1 MFLLSGALVAPLDAY
16 AQPSRMPVIGILHGG
31 WPGPYARHLA
41 IFREALSAAGY
52 VDTKN
57 VAVEYRWA
65 EGSNDRLSEMAGELV
80 SGGVAVIAAMTF
92 PAALAAKA
100 A

>member
-1 MFLLSGALVAPLDAY
+1 MAFRISGNLGDKKPFL
-16 AQPSRMPVIGILHGG
+16 Q
-31 WPGPYARHLA
+31 
-41 IFREALSAAGY
+41 
-52 VDTKN
+52 
-57 VAVEYRWA
+57 
-65 EGSNDRLSEMAGELV
+65 MAGELV